1 MMNWTWVILL
11 GVAAGVLSGLLG
23 IGGGTILVP
32 LFMYFLKMDIHVA
45 TGTSLAVII
54 PTAVIGAWAHSRV
67 GQVDWKVCVIVAV
80 LAALGSYA
88 GVKLNVMLPS
98 DILQKIF
105 AVFLLFIAVQLFFF
119 HK

>member
-1 MMNWTWVILL
+1 MNGFAIITL

-23 IGGGTILVP
+23 IGGGTVLVP
-32 LFMYFLKMDIHVA
+32 LLIYFLKMDIHVA

-54 PTAVIGAWAHSRV
+54 PTAVIGAWTHSFHK
-67 GQVDWKVCVIVAV
+67 QVDWKIAIIVAI

-88 GVKLNVMLPS
+88 GVKLNVMLPAA
-98 DILQKIF
+98 IVQKVFAIF
-105 AVFLLFIAVQLFFF
+105 LFFIALQLFFV